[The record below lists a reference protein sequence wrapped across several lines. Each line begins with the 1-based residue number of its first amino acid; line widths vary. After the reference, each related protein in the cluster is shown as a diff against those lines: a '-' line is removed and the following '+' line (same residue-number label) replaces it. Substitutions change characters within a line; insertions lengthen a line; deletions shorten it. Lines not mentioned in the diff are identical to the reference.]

1 MNSKWLFSQL
11 KALFFSLVTC
21 FQLPHLLSEGL
32 ILITDSHEV

>member
-11 KALFFSLVTC
+11 KALFSLVTC
-21 FQLPHLLSEGL
+21 FQLPHILSEDL